1 MHAAPSTIVHPSVR
15 SVTNIVLIFAINY
28 SAHKH
33 HAVLF
38 TIPMS
43 GAAVCW
49 ICLEGGSDDTGKPLV
64 RDCACRGSDAGFAH
78 MSCIIKYA
86 QKKCEQASIDDIS
99 EFITPWRTCPTYL
112 QSYQNDLAIRIADE
126 FVSFA
131 KKSYG
136 YPGNE
141 LVEKVKVM
149 VALRQQI
156 NSNLSATSGRETMD
170 AKDKIENLIH
180 KLLAMVVQAKEE
192 HSMGGWA
199 LMTPTSDEFQMYT
212 YICAT
217 FEAFGYHNL
226 AQLCTLDK
234 SQASMET
241 EIGYYTR
248 ARVLYNL
255 AGDKARSKH
264 MTDNIDRIRAESGG
278 DEGRNLKVLKS
289 MYQSRLESAGQNAEE
304 TILLGYNYA
313 ISLKRAYHTIK
324 AERLLTKLVAT
335 SRQVYATITNVP
347 EKLPQCWR
355 KLRGA

>member
-1 MHAAPSTIVHPSVR
+1 
-15 SVTNIVLIFAINY
+15 
-28 SAHKH
+28 
-33 HAVLF
+33 
-38 TIPMS
+38 
-43 GAAVCW
+43 
-49 ICLEGGSDDTGKPLV
+49 
-64 RDCACRGSDAGFAH
+64 
-78 MSCIIKYA
+78 
-86 QKKCEQASIDDIS
+86 
-99 EFITPWRTCPTYL
+99 
-112 QSYQNDLAIRIADE
+112 
-126 FVSFA
+126 
-131 KKSYG
+131 
-136 YPGNE
+136 
-141 LVEKVKVM
+141 M

-234 SQASMET
+234 SEASLET

-324 AERLLTKLVAT
+324 AERLLTKLEAISLRVYGEDHKCTRKTAPVLEKIKRRLVLLANTDFRGTFQALGYENGGEICVVAGPIDDDEGRIFPVT
-335 SRQVYATITNVP
+335 SATMYPRVGCPVICHGLINAPHLNGKLGEIRSFAEDSSSGDVRFGVHFE
-347 EKLPQCWR
+347 EKGLKSAAVKNRNLQIVFELPTV
-355 KLRGA
+355 